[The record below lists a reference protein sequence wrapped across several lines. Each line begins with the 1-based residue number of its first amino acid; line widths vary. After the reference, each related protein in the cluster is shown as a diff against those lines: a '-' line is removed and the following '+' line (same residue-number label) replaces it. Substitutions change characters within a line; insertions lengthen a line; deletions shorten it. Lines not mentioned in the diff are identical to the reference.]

1 MKNNVYVGPN
11 SRLDGCTVGDDGFVG
26 MGSIIK
32 SGSVVDGVVAAGSLV
47 ETGSNIKQGEVWAGS
62 PAKYLRDLTP

>member
-1 MKNNVYVGPN
+1 
-11 SRLDGCTVGDDGFVG
+11 

-32 SGSVVDGVVAAGSLV
+32 EGSVVDGVVAAGSLV
-47 ETGSNIKQGEVWAGS
+47 EAGSNIKQGEVWAGS